1 MARILLAED
10 DESVRSFVA
19 RALTL
24 EGHDVTEAA
33 DGALALEAL
42 HEDRFDLL
50 LTDIA
55 MPVMDGIQLALN
67 VARDYPAL
75 RILMMSG
82 YADERRRAHNLEAL
96 VHDIVPKPFS
106 LAEIVAAVAKAL
118 VG

>member
-10 DESVRSFVA
+10 DESVRRFVA

-24 EGHDVTEAA
+24 EGHDVTEVT

-42 HEDRFDLL
+42 HEDGFDLL

-67 VARDYPAL
+67 VARDYPTL